1 MSNYNPYYMPYY
13 PQPQL
18 QPQAQPQGQTIQRIN
33 PQNDEQVICYSVKN
47 VGEISSIKAMP
58 FTSYIG
64 INEDAHE
71 IYLRKMRSDGTVG
84 TDTYRLAAEKQEKTD
99 MQIISEH
106 LANIEQKLNSQVIPD
121 FLKGENNGK

>member
-1 MSNYNPYYMPYY
+1 MYPNYYNPYGMPNF
-13 PQPQL
+13 Q
-18 QPQAQPQGQTIQRIN
+18 QPQAQPQGQTIQKIN

-47 VGEISSIKAMP
+47 MGEISSIKAVP

-71 IYLRKMRSDGTVG
+71 IYLRKMKSDGTVG
-84 TDTYRLAAEKQEKTD
+84 TDIYKLSTAQQEKTD

-106 LANIEQKLNSQVIPD
+106 LANIEQKLNSQMIPD
-121 FLKGENNGK
+121 FLKGKDNAE